1 MVGSQGGGQRQV
13 ATIFDLLPDRRG
25 PCGTERSPSMPTLFV
40 ATIGGHLVEL
50 VEIAARLPRDGD
62 DVRVWATQDHPQSRT
77 LLAGENV
84 VYVPDVGLR
93 DVPGVIRNLPVA
105 HRLHR
110 EHRFTR
116 VVSTGSG
123 TALGFLPYL
132 AARGVSAH
140 YVECATR
147 LDGPS
152 VTGNIMRFVPGVHL
166 YTQWKRWAHGRW
178 HYGGCVLDGFTAG
191 PVAQPGVI
199 RRAVVTVGTMP
210 DFAFRSL
217 FDALAP
223 LLRPGGALE
232 VAQGAPVETLWQSGC
247 TPVADLGIEATP
259 FVSSAELEAA
269 IAAADLVVS
278 HAGTGSSLTAL
289 GAGRFPVLAPRSAA
303 AGEIGDD
310 HQDVFARELEA
321 RDLAI
326 RRRPEQLTVDD
337 LLLASTRRV
346 TRPLTPE
353 PFILRP

>member
-1 MVGSQGGGQRQV
+1 
-13 ATIFDLLPDRRG
+13 
-25 PCGTERSPSMPTLFV
+25 MPTLFV

-50 VEIAARLPRDGD
+50 VEIAARLPNDGD
-62 DVRVWATQDHPQSRT
+62 DVRVWATQDHPQSRS

-105 HRLHR
+105 HRLLR
-110 EHRFTR
+110 EYRFTR

-132 AARGVSAH
+132 AVRGVSAH

-152 VTGNIMRFVPGVHL
+152 VTGNMMRFMPGVHL
-166 YTQWKRWAHGRW
+166 YTQWQRWAHGRW
-178 HYGGCVLDGFTAG
+178 HYGGCVLDGFTSG
-191 PVAQPGVI
+191 PVAPPGVI

-232 VAQGAPVETLWQSGC
+232 VAQGAPVETLWQSGV
-247 TPVADLGIEATP
+247 TVV
-259 FVSSAELEAA
+259 VSS
-269 IAAADLVVS
+269 
-278 HAGTGSSLTAL
+278 GNL
-289 GAGRFPVLAPRSAA
+289 GANSLGNRKAEGCDQCERHPDRSERSGIGRCERSKDPSRREIRAGDGRGIRRWVGRFVVGRGREERRGKGKKEDGLHEKTLVPPGGGYEDKAKVRAVAGKVLNCERV
-303 AGEIGDD
+303 G
-310 HQDVFARELEA
+310 
-321 RDLAI
+321 AI
-326 RRRPEQLTVDD
+326 
-337 LLLASTRRV
+337 
-346 TRPLTPE
+346 
-353 PFILRP
+353 